1 MPVAVR
7 EIDMETTLLIVT
19 TVSLIVALA
28 MSFTA
33 WRLGRQQRERAAAR
47 VAALSVAAGIV
58 PAEWAVTSANADHVA
73 PRVVEDHMGSRVVEL
88 PKAPW
93 TPSRQ
98 AAVVAPP
105 AHDQL
110 RDFADRLNPDA
121 VDKPQSLSPH
131 ESRPIL
137 GSAEEPK
144 ASGERQRG
152 LAAAAAVLFV
162 VLLGGLAWTMTG
174 REQNVASA
182 AAPGAPLE
190 LVSLRHE
197 RQSSKLAVSGLVRNP
212 AAGHPVEHLSAVVF
226 LFDQQGA
233 FVASAK
239 APVDFVRLG
248 SGDESPFV
256 ITLDAPANIARY
268 RVSFRTD
275 QGIVPHV
282 DRRGASPIASQ
293 AEQAASLPVK

>member
-1 MPVAVR
+1 
-7 EIDMETTLLIVT
+7 METTLLIVT
-19 TVSLIVALA
+19 AVSLLMALA
-28 MSFTA
+28 MSYTA
-33 WRLGRQQRERAAAR
+33 WRLGREERQRAAAR
-47 VAALSVAAGIV
+47 VAALTAAAGASPAELSVAGANTGLHRIDQARSPWARSTVGISD
-58 PAEWAVTSANADHVA
+58 T
-73 PRVVEDHMGSRVVEL
+73 R
-88 PKAPW
+88 
-93 TPSRQ
+93 
-98 AAVVAPP
+98 PP
-105 AHDQL
+105 APLSVDARAATVREDTPLFDDRIHPAAAAAPSSA
-110 RDFADRLNPDA
+110 ADSRLF
-121 VDKPQSLSPH
+121 
-131 ESRPIL
+131 L
-137 GSAEEPK
+137 GSSEEPK
-144 ASGERQRG
+144 ASAGRQRG

-162 VLLGGLAWTMTG
+162 VMLGGLVWTMSS
-174 REQNVASA
+174 RAPSVASA
-182 AAPGAPLE
+182 ASQNAPLE

-212 AAGHPVEHLSAVVF
+212 AAGHPVDRLSAVVF

-282 DRRGASPIASQ
+282 DRRNASPIASQ
-293 AEQAASLPVK
+293 AEQATSLPVK

>member
-1 MPVAVR
+1 
-7 EIDMETTLLIVT
+7 METTLLILT
-19 TVSLIVALA
+19 ALSLIVALA

-33 WRLGRQQRERAAAR
+33 WRLSREERRRAAAR
-47 VAALSVAAGIV
+47 VAALSTAAGISPFEAAKGATV
-58 PAEWAVTSANADHVA
+58 DHIGARTV
-73 PRVVEDHMGSRVVEL
+73 DF

-93 TPSRQ
+93 APSPLTDR
-98 AAVVAPP
+98 PSF
-105 AHDQL
+105 D
-110 RDFADRLNPDA
+110 DRLNPSA
-121 VDKPQSLSPH
+121 SDKPQVVSPH
-131 ESRPIL
+131 DNSRPIL
-137 GSAEEPK
+137 GSTEEPQ
-144 ASGERQRG
+144 ASSGRQRG

-162 VLLGGLAWTMTG
+162 VLLGGVAWMMAG
-174 REQNVASA
+174 REPSVASA
-182 AAPGAPLE
+182 ASPSAPLE

-256 ITLDAPANIARY
+256 ISLDAPATIARY

-282 DRRGASPIASQ
+282 DRRGASPIA
-293 AEQAASLPVK
+293 EQAASLPAK

>member
-1 MPVAVR
+1 
-7 EIDMETTLLIVT
+7 METTLLIVT
-19 TVSLIVALA
+19 SISLIVALA

-33 WRLGRQQRERAAAR
+33 WRLGREERRRAAAR
-47 VAALSVAAGIV
+47 VAALSAAAGV
-58 PAEWAVTSANADHVA
+58 TPPEPAATSPTVDLIG
-73 PRVVEDHMGSRVVEL
+73 PRVVEL

-93 TPSRQ
+93 APAPLTSVEIRSVSTP
-98 AAVVAPP
+98 AVEDVR
-105 AHDQL
+105 HFD
-110 RDFADRLNPDA
+110 DRLYPNA
-121 VDKPQSLSPH
+121 V

-137 GSAEEPK
+137 
-144 ASGERQRG
+144 ASTQAPQSSGGGQRS

-162 VLLGGLAWTMTG
+162 VLVGGLAWTMTG
-174 REQNVASA
+174 RDPSAASA
-182 AAPGAPLE
+182 ASPAAPLE

-212 AAGHPVEHLSAVVF
+212 ATSHPVDHLSAVVL

-233 FVASAK
+233 FVTSAK

-256 ITLDAPANIARY
+256 VTLDAPATIARY

-275 QGIVPHV
+275 QGTVAHV
-282 DRRGASPIASQ
+282 DRRGASPIAAQ
-293 AEQAASLPVK
+293 AEQAASVQMK

>member
-1 MPVAVR
+1 
-7 EIDMETTLLIVT
+7 METTLLIVT
-19 TVSLIVALA
+19 ALSLIVALA

-33 WRLGRQQRERAAAR
+33 WRLGREERQRTAAR
-47 VAALSVAAGIV
+47 VAALSAAAGIS
-58 PAEWAVTSANADHVA
+58 PAELGVSHASVDHIGPRAVEST
-73 PRVVEDHMGSRVVEL
+73 
-88 PKAPW
+88 KAPW
-93 TPSRQ
+93 SP
-98 AAVVAPP
+98 APHAVVSAPTSSSP
-105 AHDQL
+105 AYDEL
-110 RDFADRLNPDA
+110 RNFDDRLNPVRID
-121 VDKPQSLSPH
+121 
-131 ESRPIL
+131 SRPIL

-144 ASGERQRG
+144 ESAGRQRG
-152 LAAAAAVLFV
+152 LAAAAAVLSV
-162 VLLGGLAWTMTG
+162 VLLGGLAWTMAG
-174 REQNVASA
+174 RQPGVASA
-182 AAPGAPLE
+182 AAQGAPLE

-233 FVASAK
+233 FVTSAK

-256 ITLDAPANIARY
+256 ITLDAPATIARY

-275 QGIVPHV
+275 QGIVAHV
-282 DRRGASPIASQ
+282 DRRGASPIAAQ

>member
-1 MPVAVR
+1 
-7 EIDMETTLLIVT
+7 METTLLIVT
-19 TVSLIVALA
+19 SLSLIVALA

-33 WRLGRQQRERAAAR
+33 WRLGREERRRTAVR
-47 VAALSVAAGIV
+47 VAALSAAAGISPTDV
-58 PAEWAVTSANADHVA
+58 AKSSPERSRGTLAELGVTGPSADHIGRRTFEA
-73 PRVVEDHMGSRVVEL
+73 S
-88 PKAPW
+88 KAPW
-93 TPSRQ
+93 APSPLTSVDPRTVS
-98 AAVVAPP
+98 AAEG
-105 AHDQL
+105 DEL
-110 RDFADRLNPDA
+110 SEFDDRLNANPI
-121 VDKPQSLSPH
+121 

-137 GSAEEPK
+137 AATGEPRS
-144 ASGERQRG
+144 SGGHQRG

-162 VLLGGLAWTMTG
+162 VLLSSLVWTMSG
-174 REQNVASA
+174 REPSVASA
-182 AAPGAPLE
+182 ATQSTPLE

-212 AAGHPVEHLSAVVF
+212 ATGHPVDHLAAVVF

-233 FVASAK
+233 FVTSAK

-256 ITLDAPANIARY
+256 VTLDAPATIARY

-282 DRRGASPIASQ
+282 DRRGASPIAAQ
-293 AEQAASLPVK
+293 AEQAASVR